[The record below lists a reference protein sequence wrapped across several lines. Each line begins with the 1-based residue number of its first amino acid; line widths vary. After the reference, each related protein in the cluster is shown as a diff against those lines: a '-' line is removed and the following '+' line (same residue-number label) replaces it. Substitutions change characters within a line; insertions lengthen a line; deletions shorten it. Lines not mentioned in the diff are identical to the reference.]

1 MANRGQLTPTNLSE
15 YEGQHGR
22 RTSPS
27 ASVVDGHTRYSMGDV
42 GSDVYNYN
50 TNYGQDPAYYG
61 KDANYYGT
69 QTRLSIPMDNSQ
81 VNPGYE
87 PSSDPMR
94 FPSTGSYNA
103 PGSTGYNTGT
113 ISSYNQSDADQMYNN
128 AAAAPLDQNNTFTN
142 QTTNPTATDEVPL
155 H

>member
-22 RTSPS
+22 RGSPS
-27 ASVVDGHTRYSMGDV
+27 ASDVDGHTRYSMGDV

-50 TNYGQDPAYYG
+50 TNYGQDPSYY
-61 KDANYYGT
+61 DT

-87 PSSDPMR
+87 PQSADHMR
-94 FPSTGSYNA
+94 YPSTGGPYNNGTLNSYHHQ
-103 PGSTGYNTGT
+103 T
-113 ISSYNQSDADQMYNN
+113 DAEQMYNN
-128 AAAAPLDQNNTFTN
+128 AAASPPALDQNNSFTN
-142 QTTNPTATDEVPL
+142 QSTNPAATDDVPL